1 MRRSLQKSAA
11 FTLIELLVV
20 IAIIAVLA
28 SLLLPA
34 LASAKEK
41 AKRTACLSNVKQLVF
56 AMRMYVDDSQG
67 NYPPRFPDPIAG
79 APYPCKPCRTID
91 WRPYAMPYLDNTNCF
106 ACPSDRGIPDLPAD
120 PINLTNPVPKRMADF
135 YGSSFCFNTVLTR
148 LAKEA
153 AILYPAETF
162 QNGEIWGWHKPSFLA
177 LFKAAGSAPT
187 RIVSFADGHVQIT
200 SEKVVVEQCA
210 PPSAPGIGP
219 VP

>member
-120 PINLTNPVPKRMADF
+120 PINLTNPVPK
-135 YGSSFCFNTVLTR
+135 
-148 LAKEA
+148 
-153 AILYPAETF
+153 
-162 QNGEIWGWHKPSFLA
+162 
-177 LFKAAGSAPT
+177 
-187 RIVSFADGHVQIT
+187 
-200 SEKVVVEQCA
+200 
-210 PPSAPGIGP
+210 
-219 VP
+219 